1 MLGKYLNRFF
11 TDDGHLVLMLELDDL
26 ESKAETDELRAGTEY
41 EISVTKPKRS
51 LDQNRLLW
59 LLIGKISKKLME
71 DKEVTYKNLLI
82 RGKAKSEILSV
93 SKDALDPLREKMR
106 YVEIL
111 GQAPNGQLFVR
122 AYYGSS
128 EMNTA
133 EMGYLIDLALEWCAE
148 LEIPVRQ
155 NQY

>member
-1 MLGKYLNRFF
+1 MVGKYRTRFF
-11 TDDGHLVLMLELDDL
+11 TEDGHLVLMFELDDL
-26 ESKAETDELRAGTEY
+26 EAKAETDELREGAEY
-41 EISVTKPKRS
+41 ELTVTKPRRS

-59 LLIGKISKKLME
+59 LLIGKISKKLCE
-71 DKEVTYKNLLI
+71 DKEVTYRNLLI
-82 RGKAKSEILSV
+82 RGKAKSDVLAV
-93 SKDALDPLREKMR
+93 KKDALDALREKMR

-111 GQAPNGQLFVR
+111 GQAPGGQLFVR

-148 LEIPVRQ
+148 LDIPVRQ
-155 NQY
+155 NMY